1 MKLTLSFIFFCLML
15 SALALL
21 FLFLFNRPFYRRC
34 LGGFFSNREF
44 WVMPLFNLA
53 QILPYFAVFIKASFK
68 PYVFMD
74 QGLSGVVYLFAG
86 LIYPLLCLS
95 VIPYK
100 ILKREYSATAQIRGL
115 VILLFSMPVGVAAFL
130 GGVKM
135 EFLN

>member
-1 MKLTLSFIFFCLML
+1 
-15 SALALL
+15 
-21 FLFLFNRPFYRRC
+21 
-34 LGGFFSNREF
+34 
-44 WVMPLFNLA
+44 
-53 QILPYFAVFIKASFK
+53 
-68 PYVFMD
+68 MD

-115 VILLFSMPVGVAAFL
+115 VILFFSMSVGIAAFL